1 MTDFGSTSGT
11 VGRLNIAGSADTSTN
26 TLLQFNKGAFGTSEF
41 TQFYTSGS
49 NYGLGLNSL
58 LYVNKGSG
66 NVGIGETSPGSKLS
80 VSGGG
85 SFGAG
90 YDTTA
95 APMKGLNGHSSSQL
109 AGTPLRPPRYGSR
122 SPTRSVVWGPC
133 PPVGPLAQAFQ
144 STTSQLFASLTS
156 RPGRLSW
163 PVPIV
168 TAEASAPAIPPI
180 FITAVPRLLHVP
192 MAIGTIASKVHR
204 PRFGCLKHGQR
215 DHRGGRSH
223 NERTS
228 DHFSSSVD
236 FRDRNVP
243 LPYLTCTPAE

>member
-1 MTDFGSTSGT
+1 MTDLGSTSGT

-85 SFGAG
+85 SCGAG

-95 APMKGLNGHSSSQL
+95 VPMKGLNGHSCSQL

-144 STTSQLFASLTS
+144 STTSQLFASL
-156 RPGRLSW
+156 LS
-163 PVPIV
+163 
-168 TAEASAPAIPPI
+168 AGASVVAGPN
-180 FITAVPRLLHVP
+180 R
-192 MAIGTIASKVHR
+192 
-204 PRFGCLKHGQR
+204 
-215 DHRGGRSH
+215 HRGGIGASDPTNIHHRCSTPVACTNGNRHHCLQSPPPSLRLPQTWTARSS
-223 NERTS
+223 R
-228 DHFSSSVD
+228 
-236 FRDRNVP
+236 RP
-243 LPYLTCTPAE
+243 